1 LIKSLKKEL
10 MKKLLLVMAAIFI
23 VAVSN
28 AQLPGISFGP
38 KIGVNLDQVTTNLST
53 INDKMKTGYDL
64 GVFLRLGGKCYF
76 QPELLYST
84 SGVNFSNIPIGSPS
98 KIDLKSINVP
108 LMFGARL
115 INLKVVNVRILGG
128 PIASFLVNKQVD
140 YNGVASSTKTV
151 SFNNAKWGAQ
161 VGAGVD
167 VLMFTLDVRY
177 KIDFNRNVTQQAN
190 DFSWDK
196 QAVNV
201 TLGWKL
207 F

>member
-1 LIKSLKKEL
+1 
-10 MKKLLLVMAAIFI
+10 MKKLLLVLAAMCI

-38 KIGVNLDQVTTNLST
+38 KIGVNMSQLTTSPGSAISDQL
-53 INDKMKTGYDL
+53 KTGYDL
-64 GVFLRLGGKCYF
+64 GVFLRVGGKCYF

-84 SGVNFSNIPIGSPS
+84 SGVNFSNVPIGSPS

-128 PIASFLVNKQVD
+128 PVASFLVDKKVD
-140 YNGVASSTKTV
+140 YNGVASSTKSI
-151 SFNNAKWGAQ
+151 SFNDSKWGLQ

-167 VLMFTLDVRY
+167 VLMFSLDVRY
-177 KIDFNRNVTQQAN
+177 NMDFNKQMSQQVS
-190 DFSWDK
+190 DFDWKK
-196 QAVNV
+196 QAVTV
-201 TLGWKL
+201 SLGWKL

>member
-1 LIKSLKKEL
+1 
-10 MKKLLLVMAAIFI
+10 MKKLLLIMAAMFI

-38 KIGVNLDQVTTNLST
+38 KIGVNMSQVSLNSSAYTDQ
-53 INDKMKTGYDL
+53 MKAGYDL

-84 SGVNFSNIPIGSPS
+84 SGVKFPTSPNGSPNE
-98 KIDLKSINVP
+98 INLKSINVP
-108 LMFGARL
+108 MMFGARL
-115 INLKVVNVRILGG
+115 LNLKIINVRVLGG
-128 PIASFLVNKQVD
+128 PIASFLVDKKVD
-140 YNGVASSTKTV
+140 YNGTVNQTKAIA
-151 SFNNAKWGAQ
+151 FKDAKWGVQ
-161 VGAGVD
+161 FGAGID

-177 KIDFNRNVTQQAN
+177 NYDLNKQMSQQAN
-190 DFSWDK
+190 DFTWDK

-201 TLGWKL
+201 SLGWKL

>member
-1 LIKSLKKEL
+1 
-10 MKKLLLVMAAIFI
+10 MKKLLLVLAAMFI

-38 KIGVNLDQVTTNLST
+38 KIGVNLDKVTTNLSR

-64 GVFLRLGGKCYF
+64 GVFLRIGGKCYF

-84 SGVNFSNIPIGSPS
+84 SGVNFSNVPVGSGSPS

-115 INLKVVNVRILGG
+115 INLKIVNVRILGG
-128 PIASFLVNKQVD
+128 PIASFPVNKKVD
-140 YNGVASSTKTV
+140 YEGVPSSTQKVTYKD
-151 SFNNAKWGAQ
+151 AKWGAQ
-161 VGAGVD
+161 FGAGVD
-167 VLMFTLDVRY
+167 VLMFTFDVRY
-177 KIDFNRNVTQQAN
+177 NVDFNRNVTQQAN
-190 DFSWDK
+190 DFSWNK
-196 QAVNV
+196 QAVNF

>member
-1 LIKSLKKEL
+1 
-10 MKKLLLVMAAIFI
+10 MKKLLLVMAAMFI
-23 VAVSN
+23 VAISN

-38 KIGVNLDQVTTNLST
+38 KIGVNLSQVTTNVGSIT
-53 INDKMKTGYDL
+53 DQMKTGYDL

-84 SGVNFSNIPIGSPS
+84 SGVKFNGVPSGSANN
-98 KIDLKSINVP
+98 IDLKSINVP

-115 INLKVVNVRILGG
+115 LNLKIVNVRVLGG
-128 PIASFLVNKQVD
+128 PIASFLIDKKVS
-140 YNGVASSTKTV
+140 YNTIGTTTQQDV
-151 SFNNAKWGAQ
+151 SLNNAKWGVQAG
-161 VGAGVD
+161 VGVD

-177 KIDFNRNVTQQAN
+177 NVDLNKQYKQQVNGFDWKSAP
-190 DFSWDK
+190 
-196 QAVNV
+196 VNV

>member
-1 LIKSLKKEL
+1 
-10 MKKLLLVMAAIFI
+10 MKKLLLVMAAMFI

-38 KIGVNLDQVTTNLST
+38 KIGVNLDQVTTNVGSIT
-53 INDKMKTGYDL
+53 DQMKNGYDL

-84 SGVNFSNIPIGSPS
+84 SGVKFNGVPSGSANN
-98 KIDLKSINVP
+98 IDLKSINVP

-115 INLKVVNVRILGG
+115 LNLKIVNVRVLGG
-128 PIASFLVNKQVD
+128 PIASFLIDKKLS
-140 YNGVASSTKTV
+140 YNTIGATTQQDV
-151 SFNNAKWGAQ
+151 SLNNAKWGVQ

-177 KIDFNRNVTQQAN
+177 NVDLNKQYKQQVNGFDWKSAP
-190 DFSWDK
+190 
-196 QAVNV
+196 VNV

>member
-1 LIKSLKKEL
+1 
-10 MKKLLLVMAAIFI
+10 MKKLLLVMAAMFI

-38 KIGVNLDQVTTNLST
+38 KIGVNLDQVTTNVGSIT
-53 INDKMKTGYDL
+53 DQMKNGYDL

-84 SGVNFSNIPIGSPS
+84 SGVSFSGVIPGGSPS
-98 KIDLKSINVP
+98 DINLKSINVP

-115 INLKVVNVRILGG
+115 LNLKLVNVRVLGG
-128 PIASFLVNKQVD
+128 PIASFVISKDVTFNDVG
-140 YNGVASSTKTV
+140 GVTRKDVTL
-151 SFNNAKWGAQ
+151 NNAKWGIQ
-161 VGAGVD
+161 VGAGID

-177 KIDFNRNVTQQAN
+177 NVDLNKQFKQQVN
-190 DFSWDK
+190 GFDWKSSP
-196 QAVNV
+196 VNV

>member
-1 LIKSLKKEL
+1 
-10 MKKLLLVMAAIFI
+10 MKKLLVVIAAMFI

-38 KIGVNLDQVTTNLST
+38 KIGVNLDKVTTNVST
-53 INDKMKTGYDL
+53 VTDKMKTGYDL
-64 GVFLRLGGKCYF
+64 GVFLRVGGKCYF

-84 SGVNFSNIPIGSPS
+84 SGVNFSNAPIGSPS

-115 INLKVVNVRILGG
+115 LNLKIVNVRVLGG
-128 PIASFLVNKQVD
+128 PIASFLVDKQVD
-140 YNGVASSTKTV
+140 YNGVATATKTV
-151 SFNNAKWGAQ
+151 SFKDAKWGAQ
-161 VGAGVD
+161 FGAGVD

-177 KIDFNRNVTQQAN
+177 NLDFNRNVSQQAN
-190 DFSWDK
+190 EFSWDK

-201 TLGWKL
+201 SLGWKL